1 MPSSAIQSLIV
12 VACEMNESHAAI
24 EVTGADGER
33 REYQSTSVVTV
44 TTSDFDGWAIRQ
56 KETLRRERNSGC
68 SPFARDCVW
77 TTADD
82 RPWYQVPGHSLSG
95 LPLSSGKTFD
105 GTDYE

>member
-12 VACEMNESHAAI
+12 AACEMNESHAAI

-44 TTSDFDGWAIRQ
+44 TTADFDGWAIRQ
-56 KETLRRERNSGC
+56 KETLERDRSGDR
-68 SPFARDCVW
+68 SPFAHECAW
-77 TTADD
+77 AGSD

-95 LPLSSGKTFD
+95 LPLSSGITNE